1 MNIINADKIGDPRRF
16 GGLFLK
22 VLGVLL
28 VFWAIN
34 SAVFTIDAGHI
45 GVVTRFGAISGAT
58 AQPGLNFKFPLI
70 ERVHEFE
77 VRIQKETAEA
87 AAASR
92 DLQSVSSTI
101 AVNFHIEAKNARQL
115 YEELGIEFK
124 SRVIDPAVQEVFK
137 AATAGFTAEELITRR
152 EEVKTNARNLLKS
165 RLDDYYIIVDD
176 VNIVNFDFSREFNVA
191 IEAKQVAQQEVQ
203 KARQELER
211 AKVDAE
217 RRVTEAQ
224 AQAEAQ
230 RLQQQT
236 LTPLFV
242 QKIWID
248 KWDGKL
254 PTYMSGDAGSNAF
267 FTLPAVPRT

>member
-22 VLGVLL
+22 ILGVLL
-28 VFWAIN
+28 VLWAVN

-58 AQPGLNFKFPLI
+58 AEPGLNFKFPLI

-115 YEELGIEFK
+115 YEELGVEFK

-137 AATAGFTAEELITRR
+137 AATAAFTAEELITRR
-152 EEVKTNARNLLKS
+152 EEV
-165 RLDDYYIIVDD
+165 
-176 VNIVNFDFSREFNVA
+176 
-191 IEAKQVAQQEVQ
+191 
-203 KARQELER
+203 
-211 AKVDAE
+211 
-217 RRVTEAQ
+217 
-224 AQAEAQ
+224 
-230 RLQQQT
+230 
-236 LTPLFV
+236 
-242 QKIWID
+242 
-248 KWDGKL
+248 
-254 PTYMSGDAGSNAF
+254 
-267 FTLPAVPRT
+267 

>member
-1 MNIINADKIGDPRRF
+1 
-16 GGLFLK
+16 
-22 VLGVLL
+22 
-28 VFWAIN
+28 
-34 SAVFTIDAGHI
+34 
-45 GVVTRFGAISGAT
+45 
-58 AQPGLNFKFPLI
+58 
-70 ERVHEFE
+70 
-77 VRIQKETAEA
+77 
-87 AAASR
+87 
-92 DLQSVSSTI
+92 
-101 AVNFHIEAKNARQL
+101 
-115 YEELGIEFK
+115 
-124 SRVIDPAVQEVFK
+124 
-137 AATAGFTAEELITRR
+137 
-152 EEVKTNARNLLKS
+152 ARNLLKN
-165 RLDDYYIIVDD
+165 RLDNYYIIVDD